1 MSHQPSDQPN
11 PALDPK
17 RLLEMAMEGMT
28 ETTRPRTP
36 PPTSAELE
44 AALPQFDISGLI
56 GQGGMGAVYKARE
69 KNLDRVVALK
79 ILRRETVQDPEFEE
93 RFVREARAQ
102 ASLSHPNI
110 LAIYDFGETEDF
122 FYIVSEYIDGVD
134 LRQLMKMDRLS
145 SVEALRMVPQIC
157 DALQFAHDRGV
168 VHRDIKPEN
177 ILIDQD
183 GKVRIADFGLAKMLG
198 GHDVTLTRT
207 EQALGTPHYM
217 APEQMMGAGQV
228 DHRADIYALGVVI
241 YEMLTGELPIGHF
254 AMPSQKVGTRKELDE
269 VVMRALA
276 QAVEDRYQSAGAIKS
291 DVEGVPSH
299 PAPSQVA
306 YGEARL
312 CRRPLVGLILLFVG
326 FVALMGGAALL
337 WDTQVEHQYRYQRQ
351 LVKMYDAAMREI
363 QVFEESTGKAWTGEL
378 PDKPGPLPEEPTVD
392 ALSIWVFIGAAAVF
406 LLLTVMILGFSGIT
420 TIKHS
425 AGRLYGLGL
434 AVFVAWILPLGI
446 LNAAVFAPLGLIRD
460 QDLLAVVAVL
470 VILTVIVL
478 DLLFLRWQCGRHRAE
493 MA

>member
-69 KNLDRVVALK
+69 KKLDRFVALK

-102 ASLSHPNI
+102 ALLSHPNI

-134 LRQLMKMDRLS
+134 LRQLMNMDRLS
-145 SVEALRMVPQIC
+145 PMEALRLVPQIC

-183 GKVRIADFGLAKMLG
+183 GNVRIADFGLAKMLG

-217 APEQMMGAGQV
+217 APEQMMGAGKV

-254 AMPSQKVGTRKELDE
+254 AMPSQKVGTRKELDD

-276 QAVEDRYQSAGAIKS
+276 QAVEDRYQSAGEIKS
-291 DVEGVPSH
+291 DVEGVPSDA
-299 PAPSQVA
+299 APSQVA

-337 WDTQVEHQYRYQRQ
+337 WDTQVEHQYRHQ
-351 LVKMYDAAMREI
+351 LQVEKYAAAMREI
-363 QVFEESTGKAWTGEL
+363 QVFQESTGKAWTGDL
-378 PDKPGPLPEEPTVD
+378 PVKRYPPSEDPTID
-392 ALSIWVFIGAAAVF
+392 ALSIWAFIGAAAVF

-434 AVFVAWILPLGI
+434 AVFVAWILPLAI

-460 QDLLAVVAVL
+460 QDLLAVVAVI

>member
-1 MSHQPSDQPN
+1 
-11 PALDPK
+11 
-17 RLLEMAMEGMT
+17 
-28 ETTRPRTP
+28 
-36 PPTSAELE
+36 
-44 AALPQFDISGLI
+44 
-56 GQGGMGAVYKARE
+56 MGAVYKARE
-69 KNLDRVVALK
+69 KKLDRFVALK

-102 ASLSHPNI
+102 ALLSHPNI

-145 SVEALRMVPQIC
+145 PVEALRLVPQIC

-183 GKVRIADFGLAKMLG
+183 GNVRIADFGLAKMLG

-217 APEQMMGAGQV
+217 APEQMMGAGKV

-254 AMPSQKVGTRKELDE
+254 AMPSQKVGTRKELDD

-276 QAVEDRYQSAGAIKS
+276 QAVEDRYQSAGEIKS
-291 DVEGVPSH
+291 DVEGVPSD

-337 WDTQVEHQYRYQRQ
+337 WDTQVEHQYRHAYRSEQ
-351 LVKMYDAAMREI
+351 VAMYEIAMRKI
-363 QVFEESTGKAWTGEL
+363 QNFEESTGKAWTGDL

-392 ALSIWVFIGAAAVF
+392 ALSIWAFIGVAAVF

-434 AVFVAWILPLGI
+434 AVFVAWIIPLAI

-478 DLLFLRWQCGRHRAE
+478 DLLFLRWQCGLHRAE

>member
-1 MSHQPSDQPN
+1 MSHRPSDQPN

-36 PPTSAELE
+36 PPTSAELA

-69 KNLDRVVALK
+69 KKLDRFVALK

-102 ASLSHPNI
+102 ALLSHPNI

-145 SVEALRMVPQIC
+145 PVEALRLVPQIC

-183 GKVRIADFGLAKMLG
+183 GNVRIADFGLAKMLG

-217 APEQMMGAGQV
+217 APEQMMGAGKI

-276 QAVEDRYQSAGAIKS
+276 QAVEDRYQSAGEIKS
-291 DVEGVPSH
+291 DVEGVPSE

-326 FVALMGGAALL
+326 FVAFMGGAALL
-337 WDTQVEHQYRYQRQ
+337 WEMNYDHDYRYQQ
-351 LVKMYDAAMREI
+351 VEMHDAAMREI
-363 QVFEESTGKAWTGEL
+363 QVFEESTGKAWTGDL
-378 PDKPGPLPEEPTVD
+378 PDKPGPLPEEPTSD
-392 ALSIWVFIGAAAVF
+392 ALSIMTFISAAAVF

-420 TIKHS
+420 TIKRA

-434 AVFVAWILPLGI
+434 AVFVAWILPLAI

-478 DLLFLRWQCGRHRAE
+478 DVLFLRWQYGRHRAE